1 MMTWLSASLIRCGFP
16 KSAHKLA
23 TVAIPRGLT
32 PGPGGR
38 PLATVGS
45 ATVGSATVG
54 SATVGS
60 ATSGGGAPR
69 GFTPGPAGLAPKL
82 GSTVGLAPKLGST
95 AEAAAAKPAA
105 AQPVTAAQPAHEAA
119 RQHVAAVNPAGGA
132 PTMLT
137 TAPTVLTTA
146 PTMVPGD
153 RVRMSGL
160 VARADLNG
168 KYGNV
173 VSFDDKDGRYTVSVE
188 GGGAVSGIVSLKPT
202 NLSKVSPGEGAGAAG
217 AAAPAATSAAYTA
230 AAAAPASA
238 AFTTSSLPAS
248 PDEWIGLWV
257 LLGGLVSRADLNGR
271 YGTVLSY
278 EAQYGRWAFL
288 MTFDGPLMGTDGL
301 RMASDGH

>member
-1 MMTWLSASLIRCGFP
+1 
-16 KSAHKLA
+16 
-23 TVAIPRGLT
+23 
-32 PGPGGR
+32 
-38 PLATVGS
+38 
-45 ATVGSATVG
+45 
-54 SATVGS
+54 
-60 ATSGGGAPR
+60 
-69 GFTPGPAGLAPKL
+69 
-82 GSTVGLAPKLGST
+82 
-95 AEAAAAKPAA
+95 
-105 AQPVTAAQPAHEAA
+105 
-119 RQHVAAVNPAGGA
+119 
-132 PTMLT
+132 MLT

-202 NLSKVSPGEGAGAAG
+202 NLSKVAPGEGEGAGEGGGAAG
-217 AAAPAATSAAYTA
+217 VVAPAAAAPSAAYTA
-230 AAAAPASA
+230 AAAPAPAPASA

-248 PDEWIGLWV
+248 PGEWIGLWV

-278 EAQYGRWAFL
+278 EAHYGRWAFL
-288 MTFDGPLMGTDGL
+288 MTIDGPLM
-301 RMASDGH
+301 AS